1 MNVKKPR
8 RVEREITIERE
19 SCETDFTTLPNAIA
33 RDERLKP
40 AAGFILY
47 YILTKPPTW
56 KVIPAEVAGRM
67 KMKLPA
73 VRKVLTELI
82 RLGYGKRDFV
92 RDDRKRIIGIKYFFS
107 SRPKYL
113 EDAPE
118 AETGEAVMQ
127 KTESRQSYATV
138 KSTPVLSNDSNK
150 LPPKSP
156 PEVAASADERV
167 SPPPVSGQIPNS
179 STGNAG
185 NPSSAPPDRT
195 TEGQPRKVE
204 SEPLRPV
211 TFADAKRQ
219 YEAHNSRKLAKAEEA
234 WPELSLEQQLH
245 ALAVMPQYFAH
256 CARLAKKPVELWRY
270 LRLGVFRQYPP
281 PRKPGELP
289 PAKELPPDPESVM
302 ATELGLRAAEG
313 RWVLE
318 LVEFIQSHRRIPE
331 YGECDALARTGA
343 AKHLELI
350 DQEREAKAGTL
361 IAPMVPVFLA
371 KRRMLIAKALR
382 MHGRSPPG
390 EDAGHADPPARPA
403 WPKENHIDDFAD
415 LHYGSR

>member
-127 KTESRQSYATV
+127 KAESRQSYATV

-156 PEVAASADERV
+156 PEVSASAGERV
-167 SPPPVSGQIPNS
+167 SPPPVFGQNPNS
-179 STGNAG
+179 STRSAG

-195 TEGQPRKVE
+195 TEGQPRKGHE
-204 SEPLRPV
+204 NFGE
-211 TFADAKRQ
+211 
-219 YEAHNSRKLAKAEEA
+219 
-234 WPELSLEQQLH
+234 
-245 ALAVMPQYFAH
+245 
-256 CARLAKKPVELWRY
+256 
-270 LRLGVFRQYPP
+270 
-281 PRKPGELP
+281 ELP
-289 PAKELPPDPESVM
+289 PVTLGMVKKAYELINKRKIDKADERWNDLTPVEQAQLWQSLDQLQAYYARLGKRPPELWELIGTRGFRQFATKRNTADPSALLARPPRPVRLDPHGAFE
-302 ATELGLRAAEG
+302 TPLGLEASRDGWSLALFSFVDREGRLPFENEISKLRFDGLRGETDDAETAQITHPTTQQETAVAMARTRQDRRLALKKLAEG
-313 RWVLE
+313 WA
-318 LVEFIQSHRRIPE
+318 RR
-331 YGECDALARTGA
+331 T
-343 AKHLELI
+343 
-350 DQEREAKAGTL
+350 
-361 IAPMVPVFLA
+361 
-371 KRRMLIAKALR
+371 
-382 MHGRSPPG
+382 
-390 EDAGHADPPARPA
+390 GHADPPMRAAMREEQA
-403 WPKENHIDDFAD
+403 EEIVI
-415 LHYGSR
+415 